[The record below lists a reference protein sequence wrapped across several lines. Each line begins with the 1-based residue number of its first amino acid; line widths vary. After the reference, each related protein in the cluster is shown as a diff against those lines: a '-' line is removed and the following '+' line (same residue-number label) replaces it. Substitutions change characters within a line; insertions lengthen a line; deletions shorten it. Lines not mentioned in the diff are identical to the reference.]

1 MFIYT
6 VKKGDTLSEIAS
18 KYRINQINIITDNNL
33 KAPYTLLVGQ
43 CLIIDIDK
51 LDYIVQ
57 NGDTFDVLSNQYNIS
72 ISKIKKTNNINNLK
86 KGQRI
91 TSIRKLSER
100 WNWSV
105 NKTYRYL
112 HLLEDLGMITR
123 ESDNRRTLITIVKY
137 EVFQDT
143 QNTDEYTDRTL
154 TNTLIE
160 HSRNTNKNEKNEKN
174 EKKYYKDENLNQS
187 FLDYIKMRKDIKKPM
202 SDRAI
207 TLAMN
212 KLEELSGGDDETAI
226 QILEQSIF
234 HSWQGLFELKN
245 EPKKVPQYKQFA
257 HRDDGLTDL
266 ERELISN

>member
-1 MFIYT
+1 MNEGWIKLYRKIQECDIWDNDEPFDYRSAWIDLLLLANH
-6 VKKGDTLSEIAS
+6 KDKDTI
-18 KYRINQINIITDNNL
+18 
-33 KAPYTLLVGQ
+33 
-43 CLIIDIDK
+43 
-51 LDYIVQ
+51 
-57 NGDTFDVLSNQYNIS
+57 FDGKPI
-72 ISKIKKTNNINNLK
+72 KIK

-137 EVFQDT
+137 EIFQDT
-143 QNTDEYTDRTL
+143 QNTDEYTHEYTNRTL

-174 EKKYYKDENLNQS
+174 EKKYYKDENLNHS

-212 KLEELSGGDDETAI
+212 KLEELSGNDDEKAI

-234 HSWQGLFELKN
+234 HSWQGLFELKG
-245 EPKKVPQYKQFA
+245 EKPKPTKTMGKQNFDA
-257 HRDDGLTDL
+257 FSDL
-266 ERELISN
+266 YAN